1 MNKAEILYQKIKKN
15 EPFCFIK
22 MNDGECGALVNHNAS
37 LSRGFDKSSERMSQ
51 KLKEVFEFEHKDYYI
66 GIPCKKC
73 WGKHYKNILPYI
85 EKKNKNNLLLANILI
100 NTNINKT
107 IQILESHLKDKHIV
121 LICNTKMKNN
131 IKNLEKIN
139 IKVNQ
144 ILTVS
149 EKYAFENDYDTI
161 KNEVNHI
168 PDQSVVICCCGPLG
182 RILCHEWFKK
192 NQSLTCLELGS
203 FFDPLLNN
211 KTYLYQT
218 GTLQFCNECNPSN
231 SHEDCHLLK
240 HAQNKLH
247 KECYYFNDVQSGVN
261 FYQNEKKALKNF
273 ENRLYNEPNNE
284 HIIKLIKQLKT
295 KIYLKEFKKRSISDL
310 YKTIKK
316 YYNTNQEFECLLA
329 SDLYIE
335 YFKEIDPKNIVEVQF
350 INACVYIN
358 ENKEKAIEK
367 FEYLYNIDDLNK
379 EYEEKIKNQLMKL
392 YDKKDESI
400 PKVIH
405 LIYFKKR
412 PLQHYHYGC
421 IMHMVEHLKNY
432 QIRIYND
439 IEPEDNIYWK
449 QLKKIEKIEIIHY
462 KRPTE
467 FDGFNLQH
475 IQYCADVAR
484 LNILYEHGGVY
495 LDLDMLIFKD
505 FSKFI
510 SGKDLYI
517 SYEGKSNGPLINS
530 FLAVKPK
537 NEFIKIWL
545 NSFKTGLRME
555 KWAYHIGQSNKQLIE
570 RNKHYIIKYGI
581 ECIDS
586 KYFFGFPWTETHKF
600 RNIEEHKKDEMYGIH
615 LFDTILHDTLK
626 KNNYF
631 EHYIIHEENKY
642 NFEMTNKSNNHTY
655 LVYSCVFFNEKYIN
669 LLGLLLRSYSLYQHQ
684 SIKYLIFTNSEF
696 EPKVRK
702 LCESLFLN
710 YDIWVLDLKTIFES
724 AYCRLMIFDY
734 PHIDLYK
741 KILYLDCDVLIGNNI
756 QPMFDLIKED
766 KLYALKENNSK
777 DPNHGSIFFPEDYP
791 CTSTFSS
798 GVMLFNHSLK
808 MKTLFKDIL
817 NHIYEYKKTHSKG
830 PGCLDQPFIIYHA
843 LINKLDDNETLIGHV
858 MNNPK
863 EIKDEI
869 IYHFPSL
876 VGIYETKI
884 HYMND
889 FLRKIMNDFKRKE
902 IIPPIQIIRENKN
915 IEKNINIYNDIWTCS
930 DEMRHD
936 IKEFFKDKTNYK
948 IAEIGSHKGYTT
960 RYFSKIFKKVY
971 AVDINTNWTKHNK
984 ELNKDR
990 NNIEYIHLNI
1000 YDEKWNKLP
1009 EDIDIVFID
1018 ADHSYNHC
1026 KMDIENSIIKFKQ
1039 LKYIICNDYGAWKG
1053 VKKIV
1058 NEKLIDKSLIF
1069 EKYIGLSDIP
1079 FLNNQVVKNS
1089 AEGIICSVNK
1099 LINDRYIYKW
1109 ENSNIDYL
1117 KNGLMN
1123 AWGKGN
1129 YYFIYKK
1136 LIEANFGGESHVIH
1150 FHDNYEKYTSIR
1162 KRDFQIINGERIKN
1176 NSIKV
1181 EHFLTKKQFTVK
1193 LNDIQNAND
1202 FIRRISNHE
1211 RKTNTKLIELLNNI
1225 PERYNIIDS
1234 GAHVGDTGIFLS
1246 KELKDNNKENKIIM
1260 IEPDIN
1266 KINFIKNT
1274 VKINKLENYVEIYN
1288 YGLDNKE
1295 SYKALNKTTHSGGWF
1310 IKNGNDFKV
1319 KPLDDIIDIH
1329 KPIYLIKLDV
1339 EGYELNALKG
1349 AKNII
1354 NKYKPLLLIEE
1365 VEYQLNRYNC
1375 NINKLHEYL
1384 NKINYYKILKLD
1396 GDCLYKHVEKNVKK
1410 VALCFFG
1417 LTRSLKYTINS
1428 IQKNILDVLK
1438 DNDIEYTIYLHT
1450 YDLEK
1455 LDLKRSQEN
1464 NCKLDIHE
1472 YKLLKPDYI
1481 QITHQEDFDKS
1492 FDWDYVKKFG
1502 NPWKDQENNYDNL
1515 YNLFRQLNSIQI
1527 CTQLWKNHN
1536 EYDCYLYLRPDLNY
1550 EDKLNINELNLVYEN
1565 KNSIITPDWMKNS
1578 GLNDRFAFGSK
1589 ESILKWA
1596 NRIDDRIEYQK
1607 KFHSEKYLN
1616 WVMKKYHIK
1625 NYFTKMKACRIR
1637 ANGIN
1642 HDKKNFNK

>member
-66 GIPCKKC
+66 GIPCNKC

-100 NTNINKT
+100 NSNINKT
-107 IQILESHLKDKHIV
+107 TQILEYQLKNKHIV
-121 LICNTKMKNN
+121 LVCSSKMKNN
-131 IKNLEKIN
+131 IKNLEKMN

-144 ILTVS
+144 LISVS
-149 EKYAFENDYDTI
+149 EKCAFNNDYDRI
-161 KNEVNHI
+161 KDNVNHI
-168 PDQSVVICCCGPLG
+168 PDHSVVICCCGPLG

-247 KECYYFNDVQSGVN
+247 KECYYFNDVQSCVN

-295 KIYLKEFKKRSISDL
+295 KLYLKEFKKRSISDL

-367 FEYLYNIDDLNK
+367 FEYLYNIDDLNI
-379 EYEEKIKNQLMKL
+379 EYEEKIKNQLIQL

-570 RNKHYIIKYGI
+570 KNKHFIIKYGI

-631 EHYIIHEENKY
+631 ERYIIHEKNKY

-655 LVYSCVFFNEKYIN
+655 LAYSCVFFNEKYIN

-777 DPNHGSIFFPEDYP
+777 DPNHGSIFFPKDYP
-791 CTSTFSS
+791 STSTFSS

-808 MKTLFKDIL
+808 MKNLFKDIL

-902 IIPPIQIIRENKN
+902 IIPPIKIIRENKN

-1009 EDIDIVFID
+1009 EDIDVVFID

-1026 KMDIENSIIKFKQ
+1026 KMDIENSLKQFKD
-1039 LKYIICNDYGAWKG
+1039 LKYIICDDYGVWKG

-1069 EKYIGLSDIP
+1069 EKYIGLSNVP
-1079 FLNNQVVKNS
+1079 SKNNEIKNS
-1089 AEGIICSVNK
+1089 AEGIICSVN
-1099 LINDRYIYKW
+1099 LLLNQQYKW
-1109 ENSNIDYL
+1109 ENNSIDYL
-1117 KNGLMN
+1117 KNNTMN
-1123 AWGKGN
+1123 AWGSG
-1129 YYFIYKK
+1129 YYYYIHNH
-1136 LIEANFGGESHVIH
+1136 LIDANFGGESHLIH

-1162 KRDFQIINGERIKN
+1162 KKDFQI
-1176 NSIKV
+1176 V
-1181 EHFLTKKQFTVK
+1181 QDKKIG
-1193 LNDIQNAND
+1193 N
-1202 FIRRISNHE
+1202 
-1211 RKTNTKLIELLNNI
+1211 
-1225 PERYNIIDS
+1225 
-1234 GAHVGDTGIFLS
+1234 
-1246 KELKDNNKENKIIM
+1246 
-1260 IEPDIN
+1260 IN
-1266 KINFIKNT
+1266 KI
-1274 VKINKLENYVEIYN
+1274 
-1288 YGLDNKE
+1288 
-1295 SYKALNKTTHSGGWF
+1295 
-1310 IKNGNDFKV
+1310 
-1319 KPLDDIIDIH
+1319 
-1329 KPIYLIKLDV
+1329 
-1339 EGYELNALKG
+1339 
-1349 AKNII
+1349 
-1354 NKYKPLLLIEE
+1354 
-1365 VEYQLNRYNC
+1365 
-1375 NINKLHEYL
+1375 
-1384 NKINYYKILKLD
+1384 
-1396 GDCLYKHVEKNVKK
+1396 KK

-1428 IQKNILDVLK
+1428 IQENILNVLK

-1450 YDLEK
+1450 YDLK
-1455 LDLKRSQEN
+1455 ILNLKRSEEK
-1464 NCKLDIHE
+1464 NCLLDIHE
-1472 YKLLKPDYI
+1472 YKLLKPDHVT
-1481 QITHQEDFDKS
+1481 ITHQEDFDKS

-1502 NPWKDQENNYDNL
+1502 DPWWYECNDFESL
-1515 YNLFRQLNSIQI
+1515 YNLFRQLNSIQL

-1550 EDKLNINELNLVYEN
+1550 NDKLNINELNLVYEN
-1565 KNSIITPDWMKNS
+1565 KNSIISPDWAKDN

-1589 ESILKWA
+1589 KSILKWA

-1607 KFHSEKYLN
+1607 VFHSELYLK
-1616 WVMKKYHIK
+1616 WVMDKYKIKK
-1625 NYFTKMKACRIR
+1625 YFTKMKASRIR

-1642 HDKKNFNK
+1642 RDKNI